1 MASSEQEQLWNGSSG
16 QAWVE
21 SQELLDHVLAP
32 FETLLVEAAAV
43 RSPGRLLDVG
53 CGTGSTTLAIA
64 RRLGASARCTGIDI
78 YQPMLALAT
87 ARAAREGSPAEFIR
101 ADAQTHPFEP
111 ASVDMIVSRFG
122 VMFFDDP
129 VAAFANLRR
138 ASTGNAALRLIAW
151 RSAAENP
158 FMTAAERAAAPLL
171 PELPARNPDGPG
183 QFAFGSAARVQAI
196 LEDSGWTGAELRPI
210 DVECAFPA
218 AQLDAYL
225 TRLGPVGRVV
235 QEADEQTRARIMQ
248 TIRPAFDPY
257 VRGDDVRFVAA
268 CWMVSAG

>member
-1 MASSEQEQLWNGSSG
+1 MTSSEQEQLWNGSSG

-32 FETLLVEAAAV
+32 FETLLVEAAAA
-43 RSPGRLLDVG
+43 RSPRRLLDVG

-78 YQPMLALAT
+78 SQPMLALAT
-87 ARAAREGSPAEFIR
+87 ARAEREGSSAEFVR
-101 ADAQTHPFEP
+101 ADAQTHAFES
-111 ASVDMIVSRFG
+111 ATVDMIVSRFG

-138 ASTGNAALRLIAW
+138 ASTSNAALRLIAW

-183 QFAFGSAARVQAI
+183 QFAFGSSTRVHAI
-196 LEDSGWTGAELRPI
+196 LEESGWTSAEVRPI

-235 QEADEQTRARIMQ
+235 QEADERTRARLMQ
-248 TIRPAFDPY
+248 AIRPAFVPY
-257 VRGDDVRFVAA
+257 VHGANVRFVAA
-268 CWMVSAG
+268 CWMVSTG